1 MGNNVSNEINNSIS
15 NDNDLKI
22 SIQDLANLQNTS
34 TIDNQNVLYWE
45 GINYSVNDKLQGNLD
60 IIKNV
65 SGFSK
70 SKRLLAIMGSRY
82 CIYIFCN
89 PIYAIILI

>member
-1 MGNNVSNEINNSIS
+1 MGIKSDVPILFVHLVLRRIFSPLGSSSYIELGM
-15 NDNDLKI
+15 DM
-22 SIQDLANLQNTS
+22 NLQTGALDS
-34 TIDNQNVLYWE
+34 
-45 GINYSVNDKLQGNLD
+45 D

-82 CIYIFCN
+82 CIYIFYN